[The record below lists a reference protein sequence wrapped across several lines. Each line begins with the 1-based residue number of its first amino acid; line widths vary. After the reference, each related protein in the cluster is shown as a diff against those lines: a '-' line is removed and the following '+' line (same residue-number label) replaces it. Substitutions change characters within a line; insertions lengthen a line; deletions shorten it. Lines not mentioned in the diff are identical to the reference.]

1 MWLRSDRPIIQ
12 SPLCE
17 ITPFW
22 QAACLLVGQ
31 LSAACQLI
39 HWTFHWLFHILY
51 TSCHFFFFFFLLE
64 RGCSSYLGTRFNR
77 ERTGSADAD
86 PQNTMWWP
94 LSIECQKKKTSLQIF
109 YEEGNSF
116 ETVARPQGCTHCVV
130 VRNTEFNPTVTFVCF
145 CQKTPLTFELVYW
158 AERNVSPSAD
168 KSING
173 LQVSNSAH
181 ASPSIRRLGRHSRH
195 GTKINTFL
203 SGQQ

>member
-51 TSCHFFFFFFLLE
+51 TSCHFFFFFFFWKEAARLT
-64 RGCSSYLGTRFNR
+64 LGPDLTVK
-77 ERTGSADAD
+77 ELVVLMLTLKTQCDDHWA
-86 PQNTMWWP
+86 
-94 LSIECQKKKTSLQIF
+94 LSVKKKKTSLQIF

-203 SGQQ
+203 SGQE